1 MTFDGK
7 PVKIDLGFVYLVLN
21 KPPGYLVSAEDRHGR
36 RIVFDLLG
44 GLPTRVFP
52 VGRLDLDTAG
62 ILLLTNDGE
71 LAFRLIHPKYQVEKE
86 YEVLV
91 AGILDS
97 DDLER
102 LRKGVRIQDAVT
114 APAKVTLKRI
124 NGGNAV
130 LEMVLHE
137 GRKRQV
143 KRMCRAVGHPVLH
156 LRRFRFA
163 GITAE
168 GLSLGAWRYLT
179 RSEIEGLRAQVGMRA
194 WK

>member
-21 KPPGYLVSAEDRHGR
+21 KPPGYLVSAEDRHGC